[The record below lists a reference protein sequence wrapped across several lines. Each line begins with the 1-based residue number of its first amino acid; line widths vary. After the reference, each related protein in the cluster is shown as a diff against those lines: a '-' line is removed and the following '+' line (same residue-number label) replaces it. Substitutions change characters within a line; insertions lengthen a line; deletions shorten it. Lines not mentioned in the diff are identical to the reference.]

1 MCYTPPPIQ
10 LSWPFVVRR
19 TLHRWMEKKS
29 ADLDWFVNN
38 IWEKWVMCT
47 WRKVLDLWS
56 SAYKKGAKPKVFLLD
71 LRLYGCSSAPQP
83 PTGSNLL
90 MNGIFTVCV
99 NATPTL
105 NFIVC
110 LCCFRYN
117 CNRYNEDDAKAAR
130 DAQEV
135 IKYASA
141 FMGILILYHHPNCR
155 TSQKHL
161 HTSVRLLWSKCRSKG
176 AIQRFIYIMLIN
188 QHRGHSNN
196 RIFKFRSGWP
206 CLTFHWPSIF
216 AAFQSCFTEV
226 PVLLQPLHEPH
237 AKPALW
243 AQALRSGEAE
253 DGRDAAAQHVLDW
266 GAVSK
271 EGCGRALP
279 VPLHTHVH
287 LRLCLLPQEEQPV
300 HYFWGKEAI
309 NDGFQCWGLL
319 ASSVDSW
326 HKNLS
331 FSPFIA
337 QNNQADLENATE
349 VLSGYLERDISQD
362 SLQDIKQKVQDKYRW
377 WNLQMSLHSC
387 DSWVVIQT
395 FSCVLDT
402 VKAGEE
408 CCYSMCMKAMRRTC
422 GSTLRIEDTS

>member
-141 FMGILILYHHPNCR
+141 FMGIKLNLYHHPNCR
-155 TSQKHL
+155 MSQKHL

-176 AIQRFIYIMLIN
+176 LGDLY
-188 QHRGHSNN
+188 
-196 RIFKFRSGWP
+196 
-206 CLTFHWPSIF
+206 T
-216 AAFQSCFTEV
+216 SC
-226 PVLLQPLHEPH
+226 
-237 AKPALW
+237 
-243 AQALRSGEAE
+243 
-253 DGRDAAAQHVLDW
+253 
-266 GAVSK
+266 
-271 EGCGRALP
+271 
-279 VPLHTHVH
+279 
-287 LRLCLLPQEEQPV
+287 
-300 HYFWGKEAI
+300 
-309 NDGFQCWGLL
+309 
-319 ASSVDSW
+319 
-326 HKNLS
+326 
-331 FSPFIA
+331 
-337 QNNQADLENATE
+337 
-349 VLSGYLERDISQD
+349 
-362 SLQDIKQKVQDKYRW
+362 
-377 WNLQMSLHSC
+377 
-387 DSWVVIQT
+387 
-395 FSCVLDT
+395 
-402 VKAGEE
+402 
-408 CCYSMCMKAMRRTC
+408 
-422 GSTLRIEDTS
+422 